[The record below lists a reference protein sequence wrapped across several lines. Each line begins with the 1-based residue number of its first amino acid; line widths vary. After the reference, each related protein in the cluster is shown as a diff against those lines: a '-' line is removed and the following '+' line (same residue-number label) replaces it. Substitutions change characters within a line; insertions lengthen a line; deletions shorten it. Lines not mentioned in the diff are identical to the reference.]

1 MKIIVSEPSSWIKKI
16 IYSIEPGG
24 NLIDIA
30 CGQGRHSVEFV
41 NRYKIFAVD
50 KNKKFLK
57 ELESIKNIET
67 INEDLENS
75 LKWSFSKKKFKVVLI
90 SNYLFREKIGDLFNL
105 VDIGGYLIYET
116 FAVGNEKYGKPTNPD
131 YLLFR
136 DELLEN
142 KPKNFITIDYFFGE
156 RFENSKKSV
165 VQRLAAKR
173 IY

>member
-1 MKIIVSEPSSWIKKI
+1 MTIIVSEPSSWIKKI

-30 CGQGRHSVEFV
+30 CGQGRHSLEFS
-41 NRYKIFAVD
+41 NRHKIFAVD
-50 KNKKFLK
+50 KNKEFLK
-57 ELESIKNIET
+57 KLESIKNIET
-67 INEDLENS
+67 INEDLENN
-75 LKWSFSKKKFKVVLI
+75 LKWSFSKKKFKIVLI
-90 SNYLFREKIGDLFNL
+90 SNYLFREKISDLFNL

-116 FAVGNEKYGKPTNPD
+116 FAVGNEKYGKPSNPD
-131 YLLFR
+131 YLLCR
-136 DELLEN
+136 DELLEI

-173 IY
+173 IF

>member
-1 MKIIVSEPSSWIKKI
+1 MTIRMNEPSSWIKKI

-30 CGQGRHSVEFV
+30 CGQGRHSIEFA

-50 KNKKFLK
+50 KNKNFLK
-57 ELESIKNIET
+57 KLKNIKNVET

-75 LKWSFSKKKFKVVLI
+75 LKWSFTKNKFKVVLI

-116 FAVGNEKYGKPTNPD
+116 FAIGNEKYGKPTNPD
-131 YLLFR
+131 YLLCR
-136 DELLEN
+136 DELLEI

-156 RFENSKKSV
+156 RFENTKKSV
-165 VQRLAAKR
+165 VQRLAAQR
-173 IY
+173 IS

>member
-57 ELESIKNIET
+57 ELESIKNIKT

-75 LKWSFSKKKFKVVLI
+75 FKWSFKEKV
-90 SNYLFREKIGDLFNL
+90 
-105 VDIGGYLIYET
+105 
-116 FAVGNEKYGKPTNPD
+116 
-131 YLLFR
+131 
-136 DELLEN
+136 
-142 KPKNFITIDYFFGE
+142 
-156 RFENSKKSV
+156 
-165 VQRLAAKR
+165 
-173 IY
+173 

>member
-1 MKIIVSEPSSWIKKI
+1 MTIRMNDPSSWIKKI

-30 CGQGRHSVEFV
+30 CGQGRHSIEFA
-41 NRYKIFAVD
+41 NRYKVFAVD

-57 ELESIKNIET
+57 KLENIKNVAT

-75 LKWSFSKKKFKVVLI
+75 LKWSFSKSKFKIVLI
-90 SNYLFREKIGDLFNL
+90 SNYLFRERIGDLFNL

-131 YLLFR
+131 YLLCR
-136 DELLEN
+136 DELLEI

-173 IY
+173 IF

>member
-1 MKIIVSEPSSWIKKI
+1 MTMRMNEPSSWIKKI

-24 NLIDIA
+24 KLIDIA
-30 CGQGRHSVEFV
+30 CGQGRHSIEFA
-41 NRYKIFAVD
+41 NRYKVFAVD
-50 KNKKFLK
+50 KNNKFLK
-57 ELESIKNIET
+57 KLENIKNVVT

-75 LKWSFSKKKFKVVLI
+75 LKWSFSKSKFKIVLI
-90 SNYLFREKIGDLFNL
+90 SNYLFRERIGDLFNL

-131 YLLFR
+131 YLLCR
-136 DELLEN
+136 DELLEI

-173 IY
+173 IS

>member
-1 MKIIVSEPSSWIKKI
+1 MTMRMNEPSSWIKKI
-16 IYSIEPGG
+16 IYSIESGG

-30 CGQGRHSVEFV
+30 CGQGRHSIEFA
-41 NRYKIFAVD
+41 NRYKVFAVD

-57 ELESIKNIET
+57 QLENIINVET
-67 INEDLENS
+67 INEDLENN
-75 LKWSFSKKKFKVVLI
+75 LKWSFSKNKFKVVLI
-90 SNYLFREKIGDLFNL
+90 SNYLFREKIGDLFDL

-131 YLLFR
+131 YLLCR
-136 DELLEN
+136 DELLEI

-156 RFENSKKSV
+156 RLENSKKSV

-173 IY
+173 IS